1 MNQIYN
7 MKMNKSF
14 CGGLFAKRK
23 AQGAKR
29 IIQLTLCAK
38 RQALCA
44 FPLAAGGKTNFTALV
59 LGLIIL
65 LAAAVPGFLSSQE
78 PPSAAPFQKLKQ
90 GDWWTVKVE
99 QMPIWKRAAQSS
111 WVDVG
116 EWKFQVRSKE
126 DQKLIVDVSN
136 LNRPKDAQRWELI
149 LVYNTFG
156 MVIDATYTIGDRT
169 FTGDAALELIPLGK
183 EGLSIGVSMDKIKK
197 SPMMAMGFDVQ
208 TNQQIEMAK
217 VDLKDIGAYQLW
229 RPEEVWWRY
238 FKREKGLPIR
248 AELKKTSWWKIEI
261 DKKVKF
267 KEKKE

>member
-1 MNQIYN
+1 MLHGTVF
-7 MKMNKSF
+7 S
-14 CGGLFAKRK
+14 KR
-23 AQGAKR
+23 A
-29 IIQLTLCAK
+29 
-38 RQALCA
+38 
-44 FPLAAGGKTNFTALV
+44 PLAAGGKTNFITLV
-59 LGLIIL
+59 LGLVIL
-65 LAAAVPGFLSSQE
+65 LITMAPGFLSSQE
-78 PPSAAPFQKLKQ
+78 ASTVSSFDKLKK

-111 WVDVG
+111 WIDVG

-126 DQKLIVDVSN
+126 DQKLIVDVFN
-136 LNRPKDAQRWELI
+136 LNRPKDAQRWELT

-169 FTGDAALELIPLGK
+169 FTGDEALELIPLGK

-197 SPMMAMGFDVQ
+197 APMMAMGFDVQ
-208 TNQQIEMAK
+208 TNQQVEMAK
-217 VDLKDIGAYQLW
+217 INFNQIKAYQLW

-267 KEKKE
+267 KEEKE